1 MKVLILGGAGF
12 LGSHLVRR
20 CLSEKSCQ
28 LTVLDSL
35 DPLMHSDTQNLQE
48 VWPKIRFIRGDIRN
62 ETLLAEIVQDQD
74 VIFNCAAQTS
84 HSLSIQYPLLDA
96 DINCLGSLKVL
107 EAVRLLNK
115 DAIVVYTSSSTVIG
129 KQNNAVADECHP
141 ERPVEIYSANKGVA
155 EKYFQIYNMHY
166 DLNTIVLR
174 LPNLY
179 GPFGKNYPEYGFIN
193 YFINLA
199 WTDQQIR
206 IFGKGEQT
214 RNMMYVDDAADILWK
229 VVNEPRLIGNM
240 YFATGTQHLTVRE
253 IAEMIVEV
261 FQKGSINYIDWPDER
276 RRIEVGPVRLSSEKL
291 RSIVDW
297 EPRYDLKSGLQQTKA
312 VLEQNGF

>member
-12 LGSHLVRR
+12 LGSNLVRR

-28 LTVLDSL
+28 VTVLDSL
-35 DPLMHSDTQNLQE
+35 DPLMHSNTQNLQE

-62 ETLLAEIVQDQD
+62 ETLLAEVVQNQD
-74 VIFNCAAQTS
+74 VIFSCAAQTS

-96 DINCLGSLKVL
+96 EINCLGNLKIL

-115 DAIVVYTSSSTVIG
+115 DAIIVYTSTSTVIG
-129 KQNNAVADECHP
+129 KLNKTVADEQHP

-179 GPFGKNYPEYGFIN
+179 GPFGKNYSEFGFIN

-199 WTDQQIR
+199 WANQQIK

-214 RNMMYVDDAADILWK
+214 RNIMYVDDATDILWK
-229 VVNEPRLIGNM
+229 VANESRLIGNM
-240 YFATGTQHLTVRE
+240 YFATGTEHLTVRE
-253 IAEMIVEV
+253 IAEMIVGV
-261 FQKGSINYIDWPDER
+261 FQKGSVINVDWPDER
-276 RRIEVGPVRLSSEKL
+276 RRIEIGSVNLSSAKL
-291 RSIVDW
+291 RAIVDW
-297 EPRYDLKSGLQQTKA
+297 EPRYDLKSGLQQIKL
-312 VLEQNGF
+312 VFEQNDF

>member
-20 CLSEKSCQ
+20 CLSEKTCQ
-28 LTVLDSL
+28 VTVLDSL
-35 DPLMHSDTQNLQE
+35 DPLMHSNTQNLQE
-48 VWPKIRFIRGDIRN
+48 VWPDIRFIRGDIRN
-62 ETLLAEIVQDQD
+62 ETLLAEVVQDQD

-84 HSLSIQYPLLDA
+84 HSLSIRYPLLDA

-129 KQNNAVADECHP
+129 KLNNAVADECHP

-166 DLNTIVLR
+166 DLNTVVLR

-193 YFINLA
+193 YFIQLA
-199 WTDQQIR
+199 WTNQQIR

-214 RNMMYVDDAADILWK
+214 RNIMYVDDAADILWK
-229 VVNEPRLIGNM
+229 IVNEPRLIGNM

-276 RRIEVGPVRLSSEKL
+276 RRIEVGPVRLSSAKL

-312 VLEQNGF
+312 VLEQKDL